1 MSYDLIEASAAS
13 RRPVELYTF
22 RRDLQSWRYT
32 SADREIVH
40 DSLTYA
46 PAAMSRGAI
55 ESTAETARQALRITA
70 PHDLPVLQPFKT
82 SPPSG
87 AVTFTLA
94 EYHEGDGEAAVL
106 WSGRI
111 ASVSWSAS
119 TATINLEPV
128 YSSIRRAG
136 LRRMF
141 QRQCPHV
148 LYGTAC
154 GVNREVH
161 RITGTVDAIT
171 GNDISVPIAA
181 VRPDGDLDGGIIE
194 WDDASGIADRR
205 FVLAHAGAALTIG
218 GGAGALAVGQ
228 SVRLYPGCDHTPTAC
243 DSKFFNIANY
253 GGMPFIPSK
262 NPFGGDP
269 VY

>member
-1 MSYDLIEASAAS
+1 MSYDLIESSATG

-32 SADREIVH
+32 SADRTITH

-46 PAAMSRGAI
+46 AAAMSRGAI
-55 ESTAETARQALRITA
+55 ESTAEAARQALRITA
-70 PHDLPVLQPFKT
+70 PHDLPAIQSFKT

-87 AVTFTLA
+87 AVTFTLM

-111 ASVSWSAS
+111 ASVSWSGA
-119 TATINLEPV
+119 TATINLEPI

-161 RITGTVDAIT
+161 RVSGTIDAIT
-171 GNDISVPIAA
+171 GNDISVPAAA
-181 VRPDGDLDGGIIE
+181 VRPVGDFDGGIIE
-194 WDDASGIADRR
+194 WDEPSGIADRR
-205 FVLAHAGAALTIG
+205 FILAHDGDALTIS

-228 SVRLYPGCDHTPTAC
+228 AVRLYPGCDHTPTTC
-243 DSKFFNIANY
+243 STKFLNIANY
-253 GGMPFIPSK
+253 GGMPFIPQK